1 MSILNG
7 IEPKRVMKYFE
18 DICSIPHGSGN
29 TGKLADYCEKF
40 AEEHSLECIR
50 DEAGNIIIKKPRSE
64 DCASDE
70 TVIIQGHLDMV
81 CAKSGNREIDFE
93 NEGLKL
99 VTDGDF
105 IWADGTTLG
114 GDDGIAVAM
123 ALAVLES
130 DSITHPALECV
141 FTVDEEVGMGGASVL
156 DMDQLSG
163 DMLLNIDSEDE
174 GIFTVS
180 CAGGAVVNIELPIT
194 RYSADR
200 NERGKTYKINVH
212 GLTGGHSGTEID
224 KGRENACILICRLLT
239 SLDQHT
245 QYELVSLS
253 GGEKD
258 NAIARSACA
267 VIEVSDQASFNEA
280 YKTVV
285 SDYIMRCGLAE
296 PGLKIECDEYETD
309 MQPIYSADKANI
321 LKTLCGMPNGVRKMS
336 SEIKDLVETSSNMGV
351 MQTDEESVRV
361 VISVRSSVAEEKERL
376 IDEICLMVSG
386 IGKYSVEGDYPAWE
400 YKEDSR
406 LREIAREVYV
416 KQYGSEPEISAIHAG
431 LECGIFCGKKEGL
444 DCISFGPDIIDIH
457 TPDEKLDIKSTERVY
472 SFLVGLLAEL

>member
-1 MSILNG
+1 MPVFL
-7 IEPKRVMKYFE
+7 Y
-18 DICSIPHGSGN
+18 
-29 TGKLADYCEKF
+29 
-40 AEEHSLECIR
+40 
-50 DEAGNIIIKKPRSE
+50 
-64 DCASDE
+64 
-70 TVIIQGHLDMV
+70 
-81 CAKSGNREIDFE
+81 
-93 NEGLKL
+93 
-99 VTDGDF
+99 
-105 IWADGTTLG
+105 
-114 GDDGIAVAM
+114 AVF
-123 ALAVLES
+123 S
-130 DSITHPALECV
+130 
-141 FTVDEEVGMGGASVL
+141 
-156 DMDQLSG
+156 
-163 DMLLNIDSEDE
+163 
-174 GIFTVS
+174 
-180 CAGGAVVNIELPIT
+180 
-194 RYSADR
+194 
-200 NERGKTYKINVH
+200 
-212 GLTGGHSGTEID
+212 
-224 KGRENACILICRLLT
+224 

-285 SDYIMRCGLAE
+285 SEYIMRCGLAE
-296 PGLKIECDEYETD
+296 PGLKIECNEYETD

-321 LKTLCGMPNGVRKMS
+321 LKILCGMPNGVRKMS

-351 MQTDEESVRV
+351 MLTDEEAVRV

-386 IGKYSVEGDYPAWE
+386 TGKYSVEGDYPAWE

-406 LREIAREVYV
+406 LREIAHEVYV

-472 SFLVGLLAEL
+472 SFLIGLLAEL